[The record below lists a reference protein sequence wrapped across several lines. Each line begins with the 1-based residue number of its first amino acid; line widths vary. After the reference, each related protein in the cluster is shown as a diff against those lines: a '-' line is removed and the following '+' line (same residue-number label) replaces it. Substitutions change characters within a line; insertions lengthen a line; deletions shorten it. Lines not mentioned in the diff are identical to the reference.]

1 MNNREFRL
9 AAVGTGYFSQF
20 HYDAWHRLS
29 VNLTGICSLK
39 IKEARKV
46 SSKFENCEA
55 FTNLEEMLASKK
67 PNLVDVIVPPKD
79 QVLIIEHCLEHR
91 VPIICQKPFTTSLR
105 DATHITEKA
114 EDLGVP
120 IFVHENFRFQPWHI
134 EIKRLLET
142 GLLGEIYQC
151 YFRMR
156 PGDGRGPDAYL
167 SRQPYFQ
174 KMERFV
180 VRETIIHII
189 DIYRHFFGN
198 IESVSSNLTRLN
210 PHIKGEDA
218 GYIMM
223 NFKSGTR
230 ALIDFNRLSD
240 HVAEDRRLTI
250 GDMVIEG
257 VRGTLRLDGNGKILF
272 RAFETNE
279 EKLIWNDSPT
289 IGFAGDSVFNT
300 QKHILEH
307 MSHGSPIMNTARQY
321 LENIEVEEAIYESNK
336 EGKKILI

>member
-1 MNNREFRL
+1 MNTPKFRL

-39 IKEARKV
+39 IKEAKTV

-55 FTNLEEMLASKK
+55 FTNFEDMLASKK

-79 QVLIIEHCLEHR
+79 QVLIIKHCLEHR
-91 VPIICQKPFTTSLR
+91 VPVICQKPFTTSLSE
-105 DATHITEKA
+105 ATDITEKA
-114 EDLGVP
+114 EELGVP
-120 IFVHENFRFQPWHI
+120 IFIHENFRFQPWHI
-134 EIKRLLET
+134 EIKRLLEI
-142 GLLGEIYQC
+142 GFLGKIYQC

-156 PGDGRGPDAYL
+156 PGDGRGPEAYL
-167 SRQPYFQ
+167 NRQPYFQ

-198 IESVSSNLTRLN
+198 IESVSSNLAQLN

-240 HVAEDRRLTI
+240 HVAENRRLTI

-257 VRGTLRLDGNGKILF
+257 VRGTLRLDGNGKIFF

-279 EKLIWNDSPT
+279 EELIWNDPPT

-300 QKHILEH
+300 QKHILDH
-307 MSHGSPIMNTARQY
+307 MSDGSPIMNTARQY
-321 LENIEVEEAIYESNK
+321 LENIKVEEAIYESNK
-336 EGKKILI
+336 EGQKILI